1 MKYCPCFFDSKSN
14 SIWSGVKTIG
24 ICMKIAGHFPAF
36 FQLERKSRF
45 IRKNC
50 KGQRSRRSA
59 VDGCCSIFISNS
71 LLICIRMSVY
81 VYIFPLIF
89 IYFSVVFCV
98 FLPRPR
104 PMPPPCFGWEMEKH
118 WWFSAETGSVVHPAS
133 RPCAVTRQQ
142 PMSPVASCQC
152 PVTSGQLP
160 VASASCHE

>member
-1 MKYCPCFFDSKSN
+1 MHEN
-14 SIWSGVKTIG
+14 RR
-24 ICMKIAGHFPAF
+24 AFPRFF

-118 WWFSAETGSVVHPAS
+118 WWFSAGTGSVVHPAS

-142 PMSPVASCQC
+142 PMSPVASCQL
-152 PVTSGQLP
+152 PVPCNQWP
-160 VASASCHE
+160 VASCQCQLPRINLSHQQTGQDQPPYTHNSV